1 MRSKSNAV
9 NLSQP
14 LTLDNRTFF
23 GLFTAREFADQSLG
37 DMLRWAEYG
46 ARLYKWSLQNF
57 EKPVLETDETM
68 PEPEE
73 LVEKIEEKTE
83 ESVDKIEEK
92 TEESVDKFEEKTE
105 ESVETTEDKIEEERL
120 SPDLIAAIERA
131 EKAYAEKEATKE
143 TMPIAV
149 PFAQFPYKRTYCG
162 IEMEYLAPRPSP
174 KPTQENLPPDD
185 EEGSPKP
192 THLPPDDEGME
203 VSPNPTQE
211 SPSSDDKE
219 NVAPSKKPRRA

>member
-1 MRSKSNAV
+1 MRSESHAV

-23 GLFTAREFADQSLG
+23 GLFTACDFADQSLG

-46 ARLYKWSLQNF
+46 ARIYKWSRQNF
-57 EKPVLETDETM
+57 EKPVLETEEEM
-68 PEPEE
+68 PEKIDAKEEPAKEEQVEKPGDAKEGPVEKTGEAEEE
-73 LVEKIEEKTE
+73 LVKKPEE
-83 ESVDKIEEK
+83 
-92 TEESVDKFEEKTE
+92 
-105 ESVETTEDKIEEERL
+105 IEEERL
-120 SPDLIAAIERA
+120 SPDLLAAIERA
-131 EKAYAEKEATKE
+131 EQAYAEKTKE

-174 KPTQENLPPDD
+174 KPAQENLSPDD
-185 EEGSPKP
+185 EEGSPKA
-192 THLPPDDEGME
+192 TEDME

-219 NVAPSKKPRRA
+219 NVSPSKKPRRA